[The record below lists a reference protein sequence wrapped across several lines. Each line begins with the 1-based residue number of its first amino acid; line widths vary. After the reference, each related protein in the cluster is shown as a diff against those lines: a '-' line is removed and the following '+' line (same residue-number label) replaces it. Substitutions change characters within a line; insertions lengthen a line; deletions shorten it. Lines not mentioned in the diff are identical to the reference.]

1 MIAKMK
7 IKKGDTVIV
16 ISGSEKGKKG
26 EVIAVS
32 AKENKVIVKGVNIR
46 TKHAKARKQ
55 GQESGIIKR
64 ECPIHAS
71 KVAFYCEK
79 CDKAVKLGIKVEE
92 DGKKVRFCKKCQ
104 EVK

>member
-16 ISGSEKGKKG
+16 TSGTEKGKKG

-46 TKHAKARKQ
+46 TKHVKARKQ

-71 KVAFYCEK
+71 KVAFYCDK
-79 CDKAVKLGIKVEE
+79 CDRGVKLGIKVNE
-92 DGKKVRFCKKCQ
+92 DNTKVRFCKKCQ